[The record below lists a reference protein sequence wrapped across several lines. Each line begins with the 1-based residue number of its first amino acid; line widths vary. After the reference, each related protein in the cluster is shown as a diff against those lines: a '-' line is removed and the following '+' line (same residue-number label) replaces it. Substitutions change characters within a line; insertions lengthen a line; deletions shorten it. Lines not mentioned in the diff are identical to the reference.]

1 MLLNTFVGLQAL
13 IALLFVEGCTTTSS
27 NNSTASQSSARSSSI
42 VAPIPAP
49 SKSPVSYSALN
60 VRSLTKPFIPQSD
73 KQTIMKIVARTP
85 VTDRSRL
92 RFLYLN
98 NEQLIVYLDNPPGQR
113 RTSFFVLNAPGIY
126 YDASR
131 GETHASPP

>member
-1 MLLNTFVGLQAL
+1 MSFHTFVGRQAL
-13 IALLFVEGCTTTSS
+13 IALLFVEGCTATSP
-27 NNSTASQSSARSSSI
+27 NNSAASQSSARSSI
-42 VAPIPAP
+42 VAPTPAA
-49 SKSPVSYSALN
+49 SKSPVSYSALC
-60 VRSLTKPFIPQSD
+60 VRTLTKPFIPSSD
-73 KQTIMKIVARTP
+73 KQTIAKIVARTP